1 MTVTLINPIHT
12 ASAIWWYASV
22 LGLYERGWIFKG
34 VLARVGHNLRPWPG
48 SGCYN
53 HAVVF

>member
-22 LGLYERGWIFKG
+22 LGLYERGWVFNG
-34 VLARVGHNLRPWPG
+34 MLARVGHNLRPWPG

-53 HAVVF
+53 YTVVF